1 MRSWPRWGGRL
12 LPASDLPE
20 HELNPRLRRADW
32 RFLLSTPRPN
42 RAFCRAGHALTDA
55 VAGIARELVSQSSGA
70 DCDLV
75 VAEDPDARALLELY
89 GALRP
94 GGACYT
100 EWHRRHGG
108 VRRIQ
113 RVLRAAGFADVTCY
127 RTWPSSAPQ
136 PIYWIPI
143 GASGAAG
150 YARSRQWL
158 RGGRLRR
165 LFTAARQRLVDLVTG
180 RYGSA
185 IHAIAYRPA
194 ADALDGER
202 DQVAW
207 LRARWQQMGLGSP
220 PEKLSA
226 LLVTGGPR
234 SISKVVLLAFAEP
247 SPLPAIAVKA
257 ARVEGAASGLRRE
270 AAVLAGLATRR
281 GHSIPGT
288 PGLLFSRELDGVPVI
303 GETALSGRPLDRLLS
318 RRSFRA
324 WSIKVT
330 GWLAEL
336 AGASSS
342 LPAAHW
348 RERIVEPL
356 LGQFVDRFGPVVD
369 AGLVREADAI
379 LRTLGPLPAVP
390 EQRDFG
396 PWNLLVTPAL
406 ELAVLDWESGEVEGL
421 PGLDL
426 LYYLAY
432 ASFNVDR
439 AHDPESRLASY
450 GRSLDPSTRT
460 GAVRRECIERYFTM
474 TNVDPANLGPLRVLL
489 WLIHAQ
495 SDFRHAEADAGRLPT
510 SDALARS
517 FFLRLWEQEVRA
529 LSRSPE
535 APAGR

>member
-1 MRSWPRWGGRL
+1 M

-42 RAFCRAGHALTDA
+42 RALCRASQALTDA
-55 VAGIARELVSQSSGA
+55 VASIAHELVSRSSGG

-75 VAEDPDARALLELY
+75 VAEDPDERVLLELH

-100 EWHRRHGG
+100 EWHHRHGG
-108 VRRIQ
+108 VRQVQ
-113 RVLRAAGFADVTCY
+113 RALRAAGFADMTCY
-127 RTWPSSAPQ
+127 RTWPSSAILPV
-136 PIYWIPI
+136 YWIPI
-143 GASGAAG
+143 GASGAAK
-150 YARSRQWL
+150 YVRSRQRL
-158 RGGRLRR
+158 RGGRVRR
-165 LFTAARQRLVDLVTG
+165 LVAGARQRLVDLVMG
-180 RYGSA
+180 KYRSP
-185 IHAIAYRPA
+185 IHAIAHRPA
-194 ADALDGER
+194 ADALNNEPDH
-202 DQVAW
+202 VAW
-207 LRARWQQMGLGSP
+207 LRARWQQLGLGTP
-220 PEKLSA
+220 PERLSA

-234 SISKVVLLAFAEP
+234 SVSKVVLLAFAEP
-247 SPLPAIAVKA
+247 SPLPVVAVKA
-257 ARVEGAASGLRRE
+257 PRVEGAASGLRRE
-270 AAVLAGLATRR
+270 GAVLAGLASRR
-281 GHSIPGT
+281 GHPIPGT
-288 PGLLFSRELDGVPVI
+288 PGLLFSREIEGVPLI

-336 AGASSS
+336 ATGSPS

-348 RERIVEPL
+348 REAIVEPML
-356 LGQFVDRFGPVVD
+356 ANVAERFGQVVD
-369 AGLVREADAI
+369 PGLFREAEGI

-396 PWNLLVTPAL
+396 PWNLLVTPSS

-439 AHDPESRLASY
+439 AHDRESRLASY
-450 GRSLDPSTRT
+450 RRSLDPTTRT
-460 GAVRRECIERYFTM
+460 GVVRRECIENYFRITG
-474 TNVDPANLGPLRVLL
+474 VEPANLGPLRVLL

-495 SDFRHAEADAGRLPT
+495 SDFRHAEADAGGAPT
-510 SDALARS
+510 STALAS
-517 FFLRLWEQEVRA
+517 GFFLKLWEQEVRVV
-529 LSRSPE
+529 SRSPE